1 MANLILGFIVG
12 IAIGY
17 YQPDIVAESATYVI
31 NWIKSV

>member
-17 YQPDIVAESATYVI
+17 YQPDIVADLATNAI
-31 NWIKSV
+31 DWIKNI